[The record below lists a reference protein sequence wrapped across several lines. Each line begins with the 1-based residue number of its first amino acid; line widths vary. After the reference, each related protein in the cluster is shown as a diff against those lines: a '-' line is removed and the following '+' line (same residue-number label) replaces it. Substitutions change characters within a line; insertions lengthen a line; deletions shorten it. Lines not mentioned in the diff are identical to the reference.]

1 MDGLNLLAAYFIIPD
16 LVGTLL
22 TKLNER
28 RAVDYDE
35 LLPLAVV
42 PMLSLCNTR
51 LADVDGNLTII
62 ERMNKFS
69 K

>member
-22 TKLNER
+22 TKLNKTMSGH
-28 RAVDYDE
+28 YDKSF
-35 LLPLAVV
+35 PLAVV
-42 PMLSLCNTR
+42 PMFSLCNTR